1 MSVTQLAKTERAGLP
16 PQAELEELVAAA
28 LAEAKRQG
36 ASACEA
42 GASVDIGL
50 SVNVRRGEVD
60 TLQHHRD
67 RSLGVTVYFGHRKGS
82 ASSADFRTGSVL
94 ETVKAAC
101 DIARY
106 TSEDP
111 CQGLADPA
119 LLAKD
124 IPDLDLYHPWGLEAE
139 AAIAL
144 AKECEGTALA
154 ADARIVNSDGADV
167 STHTGMR
174 VYGNSHGFLAGYAA
188 SRHGLSCRVVGKHG
202 EQMQRDYWYTSAR
215 DAAELESAQS
225 VGRRAAERTLR
236 RLNARRLSTMK
247 VPVLYAPEVAR
258 GLLGHFIGAISGGA
272 LYRKASFLLDALGQ
286 PVFPDFVH
294 IEEQPH
300 LPRGLGS
307 TPFDGE
313 GVATRRRSL
322 VEEGVLQS
330 YVLSSYSARKLGLQ
344 STGNAG
350 GVHNLTIRPGAL
362 DFDGLLREMD
372 RGLVVTHLMGQ
383 GANTITGD
391 YSRGASGFWVE
402 NGEIAY
408 PVEEI
413 TVAGNLKQMF
423 NQLRCV
429 GRDVDARANIITGS
443 LLIDGMTVAGE

>member
-16 PQAELEELVAAA
+16 PQAELEELVSAA

-67 RSLGVTVYFGHRKGS
+67 RSLGVTVYFGNRKGS
-82 ASSADFRTGSVL
+82 ASSADFRAASVL

-154 ADARIVNSDGADV
+154 ADSRIVNSDGADV

-188 SRHGLSCRVVGKHG
+188 SRHSLSCRVVGKHG
-202 EQMQRDYWYTSAR
+202 EQMQRDYWYSSAR
-215 DAAELESAQS
+215 NAGELEAAQS

-272 LYRKASFLLDALGQ
+272 LYRKATFLLDALGQ
-286 PVFPDFVH
+286 PIFPEFVH

-307 TPFDGE
+307 APFDGE

-322 VEEGVLQS
+322 VEEGVLQA
-330 YVLSSYSARKLGLQ
+330 YVLASYSARKLGLQ

-350 GVHNLTIRPGAL
+350 GVHNLTIRPGEL
-362 DFDGLLREMD
+362 DFDGLLKEMG
-372 RGLVVTHLMGQ
+372 RGLIVTQLMGQ
-383 GANTITGD
+383 GVNTITGD

-402 NGEIAY
+402 NGEIAH

-413 TVAGNLKQMF
+413 TVAGNLKDMF
-423 NQLRCV
+423 RQLRAV